1 MNKKYVWWSD
11 QRARSSHKSQE
22 PSWSFFVTFWDI
34 KLSRHFVTSFS
45 LNSNFAK
52 TLLGFVWLLSSR
64 VSQRTFSRL
73 AFTIETA
80 RVRWGQLVTTW
91 RLTMKRRYS
100 CQSWNVAARVVIYP
114 DYLEEEFVTARQSL
128 SEEDDSE
135 SEILETCVEDISEQ
149 TVRLSDSTSETL
161 GKSSKYKIFFLLF
174 YQ

>member
-1 MNKKYVWWSD
+1 
-11 QRARSSHKSQE
+11 
-22 PSWSFFVTFWDI
+22 
-34 KLSRHFVTSFS
+34 
-45 LNSNFAK
+45 
-52 TLLGFVWLLSSR
+52 
-64 VSQRTFSRL
+64 
-73 AFTIETA
+73 
-80 RVRWGQLVTTW
+80 
-91 RLTMKRRYS
+91 MKRRYS

-114 DYLEEEFVTARQSL
+114 DYQEEEFVTARQSL